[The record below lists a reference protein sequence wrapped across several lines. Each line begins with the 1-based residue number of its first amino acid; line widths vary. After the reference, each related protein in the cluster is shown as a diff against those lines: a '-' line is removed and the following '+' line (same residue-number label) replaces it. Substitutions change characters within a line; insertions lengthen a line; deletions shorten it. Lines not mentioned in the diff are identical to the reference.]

1 MFHTYAYGEPVS
13 IGRQDWVASA
23 LEAFRGGGVDAISVE
38 ALARSLSVTKGS
50 FYWHFADRAE
60 LLEELLRL
68 WEEETTLLI
77 EKASRERTPL
87 ERVLGFFAEVAEHRG
102 EVPDTEYFAWARRD
116 PAVARRADAIEAR
129 RIEFIRRELEAAA
142 IARGEAARRAEAG
155 YLATLGW
162 IDRAVRTHVRGG
174 ATDFRQFTEYLF
186 ELLFE
191 GVDAKK
197 DWRSFRRRRA
207 RSARG

>member
-1 MFHTYAYGEPVS
+1 VP
-13 IGRQDWVASA
+13 IDRQHWVASA
-23 LEAFRGGGVDAISVE
+23 LEAFRGGGVDAVSVE
-38 ALARSLSVTKGS
+38 ALARRLGVTKGS

-68 WEEETTLLI
+68 WEEETTFLI
-77 EKASRERTPL
+77 EQASREGTPL
-87 ERVLGFFAEVAEHRG
+87 ARVLGFFAQVAEHRG

-116 PAVARRADAIEAR
+116 PAVARRADAVEAR

-142 IARGEAARRAEAG
+142 ITRGEAARRAEAG

-162 IDRAVRTHVRGG
+162 IDRAVRTHTRGA
-174 ATDFRQFTEYLF
+174 ATDFRRFTEYLF

-197 DWRSFRRRRA
+197 DWQSFRRRRA
-207 RSARG
+207 RSARR